1 MAITRVNIGALAS
14 AATGNVTPT
23 LPAGLTAS
31 DGVTGVA
38 DLMWCLISTNSNVAS
53 TMPIEWTV
61 FREIN
66 SSATLRGSLFWK
78 RYEAGDTDPLVT
90 HAGGTNNTTAARII
104 AYRGVLGTGNGMSSA
119 QGTSWNESLN
129 TANSTARTVTGVTTN
144 VADCM
149 IVYGGA
155 DGEEGTHATY
165 TGTNPSGATLLAN
178 EAMDNGV
185 TAGSDTGLWLTD
197 ALRSGAAGATG
208 NIGCT
213 SSITAPFVGWILA
226 LEPAAA
232 LPPQPAAYT
241 RIKIGASQAA
251 QTASRW

>member
-1 MAITRVNIGALAS
+1 MAVSRVGIGALGS
-14 AATGNVTPT
+14 AATGNVTPG

-31 DGVTGVA
+31 DASTGVA

-53 TMPIEWTV
+53 TMSGSWNS
-61 FREIN
+61 FREVN
-66 SSATLRGSLFWK
+66 SSTTLRGSLFWK
-78 RYEAGDTDPLVT
+78 RYQAGDTDPTVT

-119 QGTSWNESLN
+119 QGTSWNETVN

-149 IVYGGA
+149 IVYCGA
-155 DGEEGTHATY
+155 DGEEATHATY

-178 EAMDNGV
+178 EAFDDGV
-185 TAGSDTGLWLTD
+185 TLGSDTGLWLTD

-208 NIGCT
+208 NLGNT
-213 SSITAPFVGWILA
+213 ASITSPFVGWILA
-226 LEPAAA
+226 LEPAAVI
-232 LPPQPAAYT
+232 PPRKAMPLVVGPT
-241 RIKIGASQAA
+241 LAA
-251 QTASRW
+251 QQASRW